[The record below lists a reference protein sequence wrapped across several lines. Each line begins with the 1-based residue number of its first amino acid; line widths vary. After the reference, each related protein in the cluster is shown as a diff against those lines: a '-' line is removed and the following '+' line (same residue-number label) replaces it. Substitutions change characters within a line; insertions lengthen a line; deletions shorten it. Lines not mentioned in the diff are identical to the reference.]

1 MTNVVNLATDV
12 VNLGYTTSLSKS
24 MAEIIKLDG
33 GNCGQFFTRS
43 PQTFKTVEFNEDD
56 WSEIK
61 KSNELNRVNF
71 VIHGSFLINF
81 CKNPST
87 LDYAYKLLIED
98 MKICSYLNCIGVI
111 IHMGKNTD
119 KITYEEA
126 FSNYVS
132 NIKNILHKTK
142 HIKNSPKL
150 ILETGAGQGTEV
162 ATDITE
168 LGKLRKSLTE
178 EEKKR
183 VGFCIDT
190 CHVFTAGYDLS
201 NEIFVKSLENYIEMS
216 LGWSNVLVIHLNDSK
231 SKINKKVDR
240 HADLSYG
247 EITKTYE
254 KTKSFISFI
263 RLCKDKKIPLI
274 LETPGDCCS
283 YSNQISLVKGWMKDK
298 L

>member
-1 MTNVVNLATDV
+1 
-12 VNLGYTTSLSKS
+12 
-24 MAEIIKLDG
+24 MAELIKLDG

-43 PQTFKTVEFNEDD
+43 PQTFKTVEFNEED
-56 WSEIK
+56 WKEIK
-61 KSNELNRVNF
+61 NSIEINKINF

-81 CKNPST
+81 CKNPAT
-87 LDYAYKLLIED
+87 LDYAYKLIIED

-119 KITYEEA
+119 KVTYEEA
-126 FSNYVS
+126 FSNYVE

-142 HIKNSPKL
+142 HIPNSPKL

-162 ATDITE
+162 ATDISE

-178 EEKKR
+178 EEMKR

-201 NEIFVKSLENYIEMS
+201 NENFVKTLENYIEMS

-231 SKINKKVDR
+231 SKINQKVDR

-254 KTKSFISFI
+254 KTKSFINFI
-263 RLCKDKKIPLI
+263 RLCNDKQIPLV

-283 YSNQISLVKGWMKDK
+283 YSNQISLVKGWMNDK
-298 L
+298 M